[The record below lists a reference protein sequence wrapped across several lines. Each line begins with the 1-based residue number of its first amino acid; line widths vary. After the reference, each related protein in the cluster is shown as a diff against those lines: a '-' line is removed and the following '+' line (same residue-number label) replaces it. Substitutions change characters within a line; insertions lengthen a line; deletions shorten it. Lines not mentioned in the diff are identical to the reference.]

1 MYAINNR
8 ALPKSTVAI
17 ERFLR
22 AGRLNTAKQSNEFQG
37 FYYAY
42 DSHQYAL
49 KVDFTRQ
56 AFLKS
61 TYIFLNTN
69 GYITRYFLPQPTAF
83 PFSYESTLLLI
94 DILSPVL

>member
-8 ALPKSTVAI
+8 ALPKSIVAI

-22 AGRLNTAKQSNEFQG
+22 AGRLNAGKQSNEFQG

-42 DSHQYAL
+42 DSHQYAAL
-49 KVDFTRQ
+49 NVDFTRQ

-61 TYIFLNTN
+61 T
-69 GYITRYFLPQPTAF
+69 
-83 PFSYESTLLLI
+83 
-94 DILSPVL
+94 